1 MSDSVTSQENPITKM
16 TVFYKLRTKE
26 IDAICSGE
34 QDLKFYNDLDS
45 EDAALIYG
53 YIIIDYDGY
62 ILRSKNYFELVED
75 TNNNLVVQ
83 MKAEYQ
89 ETLKKYI
96 TE

>member
-1 MSDSVTSQENPITKM
+1 MSDSVINQESTIVKM

-53 YIIIDYDGY
+53 YIIIDYDEY
-62 ILRSKNYFELVED
+62 ILRSKNYFELVEGE
-75 TNNNLVVQ
+75 NNQLILK
-83 MKAEYQ
+83 MKEEYQ